1 MSKILLLDIETAP
14 KVAYVWEFFKANISP
29 KQVLDH
35 GHIMSY
41 AAKWLDSDD
50 ILYFENRK
58 SNDKRIVKN
67 LCALLDEAD
76 IVIAHNGKRFDLPM
90 INARAVV
97 HGLSPPSPYKII
109 DTLKAAKGSLKLER
123 YSLEYLAQVL
133 GCTPKLTKRKFPG
146 FELWLECLRNNNE
159 AWEELMEYNIQ
170 DVRTLEEVYI
180 KLRPWIKNHP
190 NVAIYKEHNKPS
202 CTKCGSDHVHLR
214 GYYYSSVGKFRRYK
228 CLDCGSWNRTRNSQY
243 PKDISKELMV
253 NAN

>member
-76 IVIAHNGKRFDLPM
+76 IVIAHNGRRFDLPM

-202 CTKCGSDHVHLR
+202 CTKCGSDHIHLR
-214 GYYYSSVGKFRRYK
+214 GYYYSSVGKYRKYK
-228 CLDCGSWNRTRNSQY
+228 CLDCGGWNSSRYSQY
-243 PKDISKELMV
+243 PKDASKELLK